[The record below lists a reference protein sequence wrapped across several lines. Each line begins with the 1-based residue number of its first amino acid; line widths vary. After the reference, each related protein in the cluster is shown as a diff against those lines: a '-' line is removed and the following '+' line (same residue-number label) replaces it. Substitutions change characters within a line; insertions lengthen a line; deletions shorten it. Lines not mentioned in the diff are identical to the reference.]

1 MPTYAL
7 ADTQQYLLECYLS
20 WAQTKGTRY
29 TDLMSAF
36 VDLWEYANAG
46 RDESDS
52 MIEYPDGSI
61 TNVNVAWSIFRS
73 VVADLRYPESD
84 VRTWADFRDYLYIL
98 DAEIHHIARL
108 KEWMTEF
115 VHLNHHR
122 HSSSKTVLLPGSG
135 SQEFTLSQARFMWIL
150 QTANGTRH
158 LYRLNLP
165 KYLKERVEKCTVSV
179 STNAEMVQV
188 MENVMKRDYVFHEF
202 LNVRAPHHVRL
213 GQWSFQPAD
222 RLEHW
227 LIPETV
233 EIS

>member
-1 MPTYAL
+1 
-7 ADTQQYLLECYLS
+7 
-20 WAQTKGTRY
+20 
-29 TDLMSAF
+29 
-36 VDLWEYANAG
+36 
-46 RDESDS
+46 
-52 MIEYPDGSI
+52 
-61 TNVNVAWSIFRS
+61 
-73 VVADLRYPESD
+73 
-84 VRTWADFRDYLYIL
+84 
-98 DAEIHHIARL
+98 
-108 KEWMTEF
+108 
-115 VHLNHHR
+115 
-122 HSSSKTVLLPGSG
+122 
-135 SQEFTLSQARFMWIL
+135 MWIL

-179 STNAEMVQV
+179 STNAEMVQGASFVLCVSSSIDIRYVV